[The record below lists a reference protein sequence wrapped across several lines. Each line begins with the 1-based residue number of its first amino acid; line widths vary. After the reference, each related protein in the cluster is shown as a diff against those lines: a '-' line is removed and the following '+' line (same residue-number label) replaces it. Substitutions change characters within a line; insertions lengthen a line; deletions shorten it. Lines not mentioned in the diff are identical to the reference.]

1 MAVIAFGNRAALE
14 ARITPQR
21 VVELFDFD
29 GDGLVAG
36 TDETRMESVID
47 DANDIVTGILV
58 GKGFTL
64 AQLATLKDDNQ
75 IIRAWS
81 GICAQIAGEAKTEW
95 LDAEGK
101 GPYDG
106 IGQRARAEL
115 RSLTRGEIRSRLETD
130 ADGNAGINQT
140 IRGTKSTATPVFVFN
155 RNPNNPNDTR
165 GPGGF

>member
-1 MAVIAFGNRAALE
+1 MAVIAFGDRAALE
-14 ARITPQR
+14 ARITPAR

-36 TDETRMESVID
+36 ADETRMGSVID

-64 AQLATLKDDNQ
+64 AQLATLKQDNQ
-75 IIRAWS
+75 IVRAWA

-95 LDAEGK
+95 LDAEGR

-106 IGQRARAEL
+106 IGQRARSEL
-115 RSLTRGEIRSRLETD
+115 RALTRGEIRSRLETET
-130 ADGNAGINQT
+130 GGAGENQT
-140 IRGTKSTATPVFVFN
+140 IRGTKSVATPVFVFN